1 MESNEL
7 TAGISHDH
15 TALRHRSILNGDGEC
30 EVKVLIIGCAEAFSC
45 LELPRDNGGEVERP
59 SSLLTRSKP
68 EAAGMIVIS
77 PFANLSSPSLQWLAH
92 QLASLEVKTAIKR
105 GEFAGVLSRQRLRFC
120 DKPAH

>member
-7 TAGISHDH
+7 TVGISHDH
-15 TALRHRSILNGDGEC
+15 TALRHRSILNGDGKC
-30 EVKVLIIGCAEAFSC
+30 EVKILIIGCAEAFSF
-45 LELPRDNGGEVERP
+45 LELPRDDGGEVEP
-59 SSLLTRSKP
+59 PHIATDEI